1 MSLSSIADDP
11 ERLNALI
18 DILCGAASADEY
30 VAAQEI
36 VVVQAMLRKLLAI
49 EELPASAQPCI
60 AKFERGVFDLAAA
73 VERLA
78 CETDEDAEALLAA
91 AMAVVVSD
99 RFVDSG
105 EFGFIAELADLLGLP
120 LPSQLS

>member
-49 EELPASAQPCI
+49 EELPASA
-60 AKFERGVFDLAAA
+60 A
-73 VERLA
+73 
-78 CETDEDAEALLAA
+78 
-91 AMAVVVSD
+91 S
-99 RFVDSG
+99 S
-105 EFGFIAELADLLGLP
+105 
-120 LPSQLS
+120 S